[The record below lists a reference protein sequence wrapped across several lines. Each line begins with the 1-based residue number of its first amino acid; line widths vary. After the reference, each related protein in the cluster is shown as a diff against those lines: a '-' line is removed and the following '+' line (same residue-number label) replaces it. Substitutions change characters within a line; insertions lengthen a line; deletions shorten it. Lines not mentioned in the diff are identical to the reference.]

1 MPRARFRPTT
11 RTEASGVPSSGAA
24 SSSRAAPSGGPGA
37 PLTARIKDH
46 LEWTLRT
53 SLDGVRVH
61 TGQAANAAA
70 RVLSARAFTRGQDIY
85 LGEGE
90 RETDLPLIAHE
101 VAHTL
106 QQGGAQRPL
115 AFSSRGG
122 DALEGE
128 AQRASAAA
136 VSGGQ
141 FSVQQSAANGI
152 QRWGLSDVLDNFAGQ
167 ANAVPGFR
175 LLSIVLGTNP
185 INQRPAD
192 RSAANILR
200 ALVEL
205 LPGGSLI
212 TQALDQHG
220 VFARAGAWVE
230 TQLRNVGVSG
240 ASLRQSL
247 DRFLDSVGFSDI
259 LSPGSVWNRA
269 RAIFSEPI
277 DRLLA
282 LGRSLVDGIVNF
294 VKDAILRPL
303 AALASQTRGWDLLKA
318 ILGRDPITGE
328 AVPRNAETL
337 IGGFMHLIGQ
347 DEIWQNIQRGNAVG
361 RAWAWFQGALGELM
375 GFVSQIPSLF
385 LAALRALQITDIVV
399 LPRAFARVAGAFGD
413 FIGRFTAW
421 AGNTIW
427 NLLEIVF
434 SVVAPNVMTYL
445 NRARSAFR
453 TILRDP
459 IRFARNLM
467 DAGMLGLRQFMRN
480 FLTHL
485 RGSLIGWLTG
495 AMSGANIY
503 IPQSFSLLEI
513 VKFILSVL
521 GLTWQNVRQKLV
533 TAIGETAVSALE
545 TSFDIVVT
553 LVREGPA
560 AAWEKILE
568 SINNLREMVIGQ
580 VMNFVKERVINAAI
594 TRLLSLLSPVGAFI
608 QAIIGIYNTVMFFVE
623 RMQQIA
629 QVAASV
635 IDSLS
640 AIANGVIGAAADRVE
655 QTMARLLTVV
665 ISFLARIAG
674 LGRVTDAVTNV
685 INQVR
690 QPIDRALT
698 RVVEWIVTQ
707 ARRLGRLVVGAAR
720 RAFSWWQARQQFRV
734 GSESH
739 SIYFAGSETNATLT
753 VASNPTT
760 AQRFIDGLPARVRNG
775 KAREI
780 AAVQQLG
787 EIARLRRSGV
797 GDAAT
802 SDAISQA
809 VGRIAVLLPTLL
821 AEEGDFATSAS
832 PLPMAYPKPTYTS
845 YPDIHIAPGV
855 GRRIPQ
861 RVLAQGVAAVR
872 AELTEAEARAWDGVI
887 LLYRAS
893 ERRALPG
900 GPTVGVTA
908 PYQVRTGMLILLAPG
923 RTSGGGLINR
933 AFEPFGY
940 RAQQDGMDGDH
951 LVEMQLGGPNILENL
966 WPLQASEN
974 RSGGSRTASMSF
986 TLPDGRRFTMDQLKE
1001 RARRGVQVWFIISGT
1016 TR

>member
-1 MPRARFRPTT
+1 M
-11 RTEASGVPSSGAA
+11 
-24 SSSRAAPSGGPGA
+24 PSGGPGA
-37 PLTARIKDH
+37 PLPVRIKDH
-46 LEWTLRT
+46 LEWTFRT

-61 TGQAANAAA
+61 TGQAASAAA
-70 RVLSARAFTRGQDIY
+70 RVLSARAFTRGKDIY

-106 QQGGAQRPL
+106 QQRGAQRPL
-115 AFSSRGG
+115 AFSLRGG

-128 AQRASAAA
+128 AQRASSAA
-136 VSGGQ
+136 VSGSQ
-141 FSVQQSAANGI
+141 FSVQHQATTNGI
-152 QRWGLSDVLDNFAGQ
+152 QRWGLSDVLDFFAGR
-167 ANAVPGFR
+167 ANALPGFR
-175 LLSIVLGTNP
+175 LLTIVLGTNP
-185 INQRPAD
+185 INQRRAD

-212 TQALDQHG
+212 TQALDQYG
-220 VFARAGAWVE
+220 VFERAGTWVE
-230 TQLRNVGVSG
+230 AQLRSVGVSG
-240 ASLRQSL
+240 ATLRQSL

-259 LSPGSVWNRA
+259 LSPGSVWERA

-277 DRLLA
+277 ERLLA
-282 LGRSLVDGIVNF
+282 FGRTLVDGIVGF

-347 DEIWQNIQRGNAVG
+347 DEIWQNIQRGNAVA

-375 GFVSQIPSLF
+375 GFVSQIPGLF
-385 LAALRALQITDIVV
+385 LATLRALQITDIVV
-399 LPRAFARVAGAFGD
+399 LPRAFARVASAFGD
-413 FIGRFTAW
+413 FIGRFVSW

-453 TILRDP
+453 TILQDP

-467 DAGMLGLRQFMRN
+467 AAGVLGLRQFMRN

-485 RGSLIGWLTG
+485 RTSLIGWLTG

-503 IPQSFSLLEI
+503 IPQSFSFLEI

-533 TAIGETAVSALE
+533 TAIGETAVAALE
-545 TSFDIVVT
+545 TGFDIVVT

-560 AAWEKILE
+560 AAWERIVE

-580 VMNFVKERVINAAI
+580 VMNFVKENIITAAI
-594 TRLLSLLSPVGAFI
+594 TRLLSMLSPIGAFI
-608 QAIIGIYNTVMFFVE
+608 QAILGIYNTVMFFVE

-674 LGRVTDAVTNV
+674 LGRVTDVVINV

-690 QPIDRALT
+690 QPIDRALS
-698 RVVEWIVTQ
+698 RVVEWIVAQ
-707 ARRLGRLVVGAAR
+707 ARRLGRLVAGAAR
-720 RAFSWWQARQQFRV
+720 RAFSWWRARQQFRV

-739 SIYFAGSETNATLT
+739 SVYFAGNEANATLT

-760 AQRFIDGLPARVRNG
+760 AQRFIDGLPASVRTA
-775 KAREI
+775 KAQEI
-780 AAVQQLG
+780 AAVQQQLD

-797 GDAAT
+797 RDDAT
-802 SDAISQA
+802 NDAIGRA
-809 VGRIAVLLPTLL
+809 VGRIAALLPTLL
-821 AEEGDFATSAS
+821 AAEGDFATSAS
-832 PLPMAYPKPTYTS
+832 PLQMAYPKPTFTS
-845 YPDIHIAPGV
+845 YPDIHV
-855 GRRIPQ
+855 GPRAAQRIPQ
-861 RVLAQGVAAVR
+861 SLLASGAVAAVR
-872 AELTEAEARAWDGVI
+872 ALLTQEEARAWDGTIVA
-887 LLYRAS
+887 YRAS

-900 GPTVGVTA
+900 GSTVGVTP
-908 PYQVRTGMLILLAPG
+908 PYQVRTGMRILLAPG
-923 RTSGGGLINR
+923 RTSGGGLINQ

-940 RAQQDGMDGDH
+940 RAQQEQKDGDH
-951 LVEMQLGGPNILENL
+951 LIEMQLGGPNILDNL

-974 RSGGSRTASMSF
+974 RSGGSLTASMQF
-986 TLPDGRRFTMDQLKE
+986 TLPDGRRFTMDQLKA
-1001 RARRGVQVWFIISGT
+1001 RARSGVQVWFIISRT